1 MSKDN
6 VEQLKKND
14 WVKIVSCDGFS
25 FVVRREVAFGSGHL
39 KGMLDSSDGGGFEE
53 AMSDGGGFEEAM
65 SGICHVSER
74 GIIVE
79 KLLEY
84 LVYKKLYDNS
94 QNPKDVPDFQERII
108 PEIALELLVAADY
121 YDA

>member
-1 MSKDN
+1 MNKEVEMQDKKD
-6 VEQLKKND
+6 D
-14 WVKIVSCDGFS
+14 WVKIVSSDGFS
-25 FVVRREVAFGSGHL
+25 FVLQREVAMGSGHL
-39 KGMLDSSDGGGFEE
+39 KGMLDSSHGGFEE
-53 AMSDGGGFEEAM
+53 SL
-65 SGICHVSER
+65 SGIVHVSER

-84 LVYKKLYDNS
+84 LMYKKLYENS

>member
-1 MSKDN
+1 MSQDN
-6 VEQLKKND
+6 VEQDKKND

-53 AMSDGGGFEEAM
+53 AL

-84 LVYKKLYDNS
+84 LMYKKLYDNS